1 MNIKNHWQF
10 LSLFV
15 LILFTLL
22 TQAVSYGSL
31 KERVYQ
37 DKDAIVRLTDNIE
50 KLTKEISETN
60 IELSMI
66 RGYIEGRK
74 EYNGAN
80 PSR

>member
-50 KLTKEISETN
+50 KLTNEISETN
-60 IELSMI
+60 IELGMI
-66 RGYIEGRK
+66 RGYIEARK